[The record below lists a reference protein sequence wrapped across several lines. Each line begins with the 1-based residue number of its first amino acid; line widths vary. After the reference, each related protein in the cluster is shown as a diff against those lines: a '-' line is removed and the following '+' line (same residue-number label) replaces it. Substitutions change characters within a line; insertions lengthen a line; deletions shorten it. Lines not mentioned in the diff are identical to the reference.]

1 MQIQLY
7 IIGNIKWMKFNFNF
21 PTGNYELF
29 YDRCTSMVTTI
40 LEEIMNMPVLCEVQP
55 DLTNDNCVEQD
66 DLCKEVVMN
75 NSEAP
80 KTQKQPENEMGIS
93 VETLQNY
100 KLLADMIPELDI
112 LSIYFKLQMVFSED
126 K

>member
-1 MQIQLY
+1 
-7 IIGNIKWMKFNFNF
+7 
-21 PTGNYELF
+21 
-29 YDRCTSMVTTI
+29 MVTTI

-80 KTQKQPENEMGIS
+80 KTQKQPANEMGIS